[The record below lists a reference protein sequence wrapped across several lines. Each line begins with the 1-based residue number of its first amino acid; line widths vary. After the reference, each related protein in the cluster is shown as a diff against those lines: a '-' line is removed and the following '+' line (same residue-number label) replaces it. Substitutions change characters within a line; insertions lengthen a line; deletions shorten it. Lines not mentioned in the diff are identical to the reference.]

1 MNFLFINSFMTLLI
15 ISIMILPLLLTW
27 YSVINNKILSFNQK
41 FIWVI
46 ITLFSSWTGIILYWL
61 WEKKN
66 NPIGSEL

>member
-46 ITLFSSWTGIILYWL
+46 ITQFSSWTGIILYWL
-61 WEKKN
+61 WGKKN

>member
-61 WEKKN
+61 WGKKN